1 MPKLEVQLAHAR
13 DHQLIRKVLRLE
25 EVRARV
31 KRATHIEIVL
41 LQIFDGLLRFEQG
54 KPLIRVDLAGLS
66 NHFAELAVD
75 RLQRSVEL
83 RLEK

>member
-1 MPKLEVQLAHAR
+1 
-13 DHQLIRKVLRLE
+13 
-25 EVRARV
+25 
-31 KRATHIEIVL
+31 
-41 LQIFDGLLRFEQG
+41 LRFEQG

-83 RLEK
+83 RLEE